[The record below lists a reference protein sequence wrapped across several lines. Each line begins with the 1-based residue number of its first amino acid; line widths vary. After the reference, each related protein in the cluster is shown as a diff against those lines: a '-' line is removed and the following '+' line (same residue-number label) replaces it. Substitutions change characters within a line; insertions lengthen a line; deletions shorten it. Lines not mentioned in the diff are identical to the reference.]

1 MTDLRIPHSLPF
13 LQTKT
18 VLYVAGADSAA
29 LDARVAQ
36 RAPELR
42 EAFEEI
48 GRHFLFLPE
57 LLGSIPEEVRD
68 YLFPLQE
75 SPDAAAVCA
84 RIRETAGTGDGAG
97 LLYMRNGNVWFRPLM
112 DADALWEKVRGLTR
126 HLDEAAGIRF
136 RMDGIFTESIRSVS
150 HKKGSA
156 VEEMYDLE
164 MEPFEGEGGGGGGFD
179 FDFDLPDFGPCEAP
193 APARTPAPPTLVPE
207 EPLDARTIAILAE
220 IDRIT
225 ASFGIS
231 VEELEVLLGYRVKL
245 SHLQISRNGR
255 ILLADFGK
263 EVKMNLLSKA
273 VYFLYLRHPE
283 GIRFKEMCD
292 HRQELLDIYLGLT
305 GRGEQDEIER
315 TVDALVDP
323 LENGLNVCASRIKAA
338 FRNQVGEHVARFYC
352 LEGAAGEAKKVPL
365 DRDFV
370 IWEY

>member
-13 LQTKT
+13 LQPKT

-36 RAPELR
+36 CKPEFR
-42 EAFEEI
+42 EAFEEF

-97 LLYMRNGNVWFRPLM
+97 LLYMRNGNVWFRPLT
-112 DADALWEKVRGLTR
+112 DADALWEEVRGLTR

-164 MEPFEGEGGGGGGFD
+164 MEPFEGGGGFD
-179 FDFDLPDFGPCEAP
+179 DFDLPDFGA
-193 APARTPAPPTLVPE
+193 APARTPVPPTLVPE
-207 EPLDARTIAILAE
+207 EPLDARTLAILAE

-231 VEELEVLLGYRVKL
+231 VEELEILLGYRVKL
-245 SHLQISRNGR
+245 SRLQISRNGR

>member
-1 MTDLRIPHSLPF
+1 MTDRRIHHSLPF
-13 LQTKT
+13 LRPKT
-18 VLYVAGADSAA
+18 ILYVAGADSAA

-36 RAPELR
+36 RGPELR
-42 EAFEEI
+42 EAFEDI
-48 GRHFLFLPE
+48 GWHFLYLPE
-57 LLGSIPEEVRD
+57 LLASIPEDVLD

-75 SPDAAAVCA
+75 SPDAAGVYA

-97 LLYMRNGNVWFRPLM
+97 LLYMRHGNVWFRLLTN
-112 DADALWEKVRGLTR
+112 ADSLQKEVGGLIR
-126 HLDEAAGIRF
+126 QLDESAGIRF
-136 RMDGIFTESIRSVS
+136 RMEGILTETIRSVN

-156 VEEMYDLE
+156 IEEMFDRE
-164 MEPFEGEGGGGGGFD
+164 MEPGEGGGGGD
-179 FDFDLPDFGPCEAP
+179 FDFDIELPDFGSCGAP
-193 APARTPAPPTLVPE
+193 APARTPAPPPIVPE
-207 EPLDARTIAILAE
+207 EPPDSRTLAILTE

-225 ASFGIS
+225 ESFGIT
-231 VEELEVLLGYRVKL
+231 VEELEVLLGYRIKL
-245 SHLQISRNGR
+245 SRLQISRNGR
-255 ILLADFGK
+255 ILLADFGR

-283 GIRFKEMCD
+283 GIRFKEMSD
-292 HRQELLDIYLGLT
+292 HREELLDIYLGLT
-305 GRGEQDEIER
+305 GRDARDEIER